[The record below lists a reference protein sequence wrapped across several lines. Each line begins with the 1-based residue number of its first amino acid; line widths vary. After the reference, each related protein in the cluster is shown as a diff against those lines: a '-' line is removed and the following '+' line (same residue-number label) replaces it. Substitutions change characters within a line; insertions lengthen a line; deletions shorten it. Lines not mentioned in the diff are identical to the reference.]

1 LSEPQTNNSLI
12 ASEEL
17 SKHILILTNKLG
29 DEAWVEQQGIE
40 FVGALRQ
47 ALMVIGF
54 LSEETHRLL
63 QSAFIFMN
71 DVAES
76 PLVKPVDSD
85 VSTAP
90 TQTSGSRA
98 TRRARERVKK
108 SAEVKPETSV
118 YPVYTSRGAENA

>member
-12 ASEEL
+12 ASDDLE
-17 SKHILILTNKLG
+17 KHLLILRNKLD

-40 FVGALRQ
+40 FTQALAQ

-85 VSTAP
+85 VLTAP
-90 TQTSGSRA
+90 TQTSDSRA

-108 SAEVKPETSV
+108 T
-118 YPVYTSRGAENA
+118 PVYTPSRGAENA

>member
-1 LSEPQTNNSLI
+1 MSEPQTNNSLI

-17 SKHILILTNKLG
+17 GKHILILTNKLG
-29 DEAWVEQQGIE
+29 DEAWVEQQDIE
-40 FVGALRQ
+40 FVDALKQ
-47 ALMVIGF
+47 ALNLIGF

-76 PLVKPVDSD
+76 PLVKPVDSS
-85 VSTAP
+85 VSVAP

-98 TRRARERVKK
+98 TRRARERVSK
-108 SAEVKPETSV
+108 SGAVNPSTPVPTSK
-118 YPVYTSRGAENA
+118 GAENA

>member
-17 SKHILILTNKLG
+17 GKHILILTNKLG
-29 DEAWVEQQGIE
+29 DEAWVEQQSIE
-40 FVGALRQ
+40 FVDALKQ
-47 ALMVIGF
+47 ALNLIGF

-76 PLVKPVDSD
+76 PLVKPVDSS
-85 VSTAP
+85 VSVAP

-98 TRRARERVKK
+98 TRRARERVSK
-108 SAEVKPETSV
+108 SGAVNPST
-118 YPVYTSRGAENA
+118 PVSTSRGAENA